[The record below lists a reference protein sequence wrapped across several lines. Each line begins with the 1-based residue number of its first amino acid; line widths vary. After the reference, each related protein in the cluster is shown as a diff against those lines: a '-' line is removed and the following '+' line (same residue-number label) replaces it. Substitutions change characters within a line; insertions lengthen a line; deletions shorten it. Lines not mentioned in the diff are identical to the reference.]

1 MAARLLTPQEMLI
14 LASRE
19 ASLRSVA
26 GSLKDAIDRDKRP
39 APAGMREDAFIG
51 MWNFSRVR
59 QQIPEEVRA
68 LERYIREK
76 RPGPQ
81 DEGLNLRLM
90 RIALALYYLDKM
102 DEFSEAV
109 RAKGGMQLT
118 SLFSVARSRVERI
131 LDGGYFSKTPRQIL
145 TDYLDAQC
153 ALTSLSAATSVPVH
167 TPGDAVAMYHM
178 KVCDM
183 VGEAE
188 AEAKAARTAD
198 AG

>member
-1 MAARLLTPQEMLI
+1 MANRALTLEEKRI
-14 LASRE
+14 LATRE
-19 ASLRSVA
+19 ASLKSVA
-26 GSLKDAIDRDKRP
+26 GSFKEAIDRDKRP
-39 APAGMREDAFIG
+39 APAGMREDAFSG
-51 MWNFSRVR
+51 MWNFSRIR
-59 QQIPEEVRA
+59 NRIPDEVRA
-68 LERYIREK
+68 LERYIHDQ
-76 RPGPQ
+76 RPGSQ

-90 RIALALYYLDKM
+90 RIALALYFLDKM

-167 TPGDAVAMYHM
+167 APGDAVAMYHM

-183 VGEAE
+183 IGEAE
-188 AEAKAARTAD
+188 ASRTSEA
-198 AG
+198 G